1 MSFDAASIARIAAI
15 AVAVLL
21 IGLVLFQIALAAGVP
36 WGLAAYGGQ
45 SAELSSSLRIASGVA
60 AVVWSAAALIV
71 LRRGGVSGWAPLPD
85 AWLGVVIWVLVGLF
99 AVSVIMN
106 AITPSALERAIWL
119 PVTVL
124 LLVGTL
130 IVAIASAGIPATAAA
145 TAGAALGTDV
155 SSARPMAH
163 QHNDQSVPARSAVQ
177 NSGGMSMSSQNGA
190 GSWSQ
195 NGAGSS

>member
-106 AITPSALERAIWL
+106 AITPSALGRAIWL

-124 LLVGTL
+124 RLVGTL
-130 IVAIASAGIPATAAA
+130 IVAIASAGIPATATA
-145 TAGAALGTDV
+145 TAGAALGHDV
-155 SSARPMAH
+155 RSVRQMA
-163 QHNDQSVPARSAVQ
+163 QQLNDRSVPARSAVQ
-177 NSGGMSMSSQNGA
+177 NSGGMSSQNGTGSSSQNGA
-190 GSWSQ
+190 GSS
-195 NGAGSS
+195 